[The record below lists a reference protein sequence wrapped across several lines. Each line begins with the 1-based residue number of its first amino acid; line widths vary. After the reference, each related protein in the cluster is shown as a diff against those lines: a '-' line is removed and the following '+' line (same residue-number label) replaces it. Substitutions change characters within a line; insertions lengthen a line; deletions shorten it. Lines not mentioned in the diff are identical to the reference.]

1 MRSLR
6 LKMIRRDVI
15 YKGRVQRVGFRWT
28 VNHLA
33 RNYGVSGFV
42 ENRSDGTVYMVVEGS
57 KTEVDEFMN
66 SISARMTTNIVDTV
80 VKDAVATGANTTF
93 SVHY

>member
-1 MRSLR
+1 M
-6 LKMIRRDVI
+6 KMIRRDVI

-33 RNYGVSGFV
+33 KGFDVSGFV
-42 ENRSDGTVYMVVEGS
+42 ENRSDGTVYMAVEGS
-57 KTEVDEFMN
+57 ENEVNAFMN
-66 SISARMTTNIVDTV
+66 SISANMTTNII
-80 VKDAVATGANTTF
+80 DAVIKEAVPIGNDTSF

>member
-1 MRSLR
+1 
-6 LKMIRRDVI
+6 MIRRDVI

-33 RNYGVSGFV
+33 KGFDVSGFV
-42 ENRSDGTVYMVVEGS
+42 ENRSDGTVYMAVEG
-57 KTEVDEFMN
+57 TENEVNAFMN
-66 SISARMTTNIVDTV
+66 SISARMTTNIIDTLIEQTDP
-80 VKDAVATGANTTF
+80 KGNDTNF